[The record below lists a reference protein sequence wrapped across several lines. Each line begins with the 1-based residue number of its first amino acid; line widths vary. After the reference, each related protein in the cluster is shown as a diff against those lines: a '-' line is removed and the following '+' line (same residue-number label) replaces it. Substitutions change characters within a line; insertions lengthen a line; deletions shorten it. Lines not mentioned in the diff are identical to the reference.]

1 LLIIFSAVLCF
12 VSVFLSIGLTANLI
26 ADKIHINDEQSLW
39 KTIKQEADLRHL
51 IISRCLLLHAAL
63 IAPFFVSAS
72 AINNPFFQLP
82 YFIIAS
88 ALASFISSYLWGKMA
103 DKSAIKTLFFGT
115 FICVSATMIF
125 YFFSSLNNWL
135 IDVFLFFVL
144 SLGYAGI
151 RIGRKTYM
159 LDIAQG
165 NQRTKYVAAANSTV
179 GYILLMLGGCYA
191 LLYIVIGEH
200 IILIMTAFMVIGL
213 LYTHKMKPEK

>member
-1 LLIIFSAVLCF
+1 
-12 VSVFLSIGLTANLI
+12 
-26 ADKIHINDEQSLW
+26 
-39 KTIKQEADLRHL
+39 
-51 IISRCLLLHAAL
+51 
-63 IAPFFVSAS
+63 
-72 AINNPFFQLP
+72 
-82 YFIIAS
+82 
-88 ALASFISSYLWGKMA
+88 MA